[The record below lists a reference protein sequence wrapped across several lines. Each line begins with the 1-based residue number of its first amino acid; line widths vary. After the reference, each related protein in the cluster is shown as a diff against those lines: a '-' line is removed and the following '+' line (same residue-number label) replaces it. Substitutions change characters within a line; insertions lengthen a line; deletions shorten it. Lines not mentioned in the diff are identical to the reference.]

1 MFDVPSS
8 RAADAVYCNGSSTPP
23 PRPGAGH
30 SPPQTQEFPQ
40 MSLSRSPRARRVAR
54 KLVLL
59 PILVTALLVVLAPAT
74 AAPKWDSWNGGAG
87 NTNSN
92 GWGYGVTD
100 HKPAGNGDGRK
111 FK

>member
-1 MFDVPSS
+1 MFDVGSR
-8 RAADAVYCNGSSTPP
+8 RAADGVYARKSPHP

-40 MSLSRSPRARRVAR
+40 MSLSRSDRVRRFAR

-59 PILVTALLVVLAPAT
+59 PILVVALLVVLAPAT
-74 AAPKWDSWNGGAG
+74 AAPKWDSGPPWSGG
-87 NTNSN
+87 N
-92 GWGYGVTD
+92 GYGAVTD
-100 HKPAGNGDGRK
+100 HKPVGNGDGRK